1 MNQTVR
7 EEIVLKD
14 NKLRYAE
21 YYGMTEIFD
30 ELYQKSAE
38 GVSFKS
44 LMNIITSN
52 ENIQLAYRTIK
63 RNGGSKTK
71 GIDGVSIK
79 DIEKLPYTTFLT
91 IVQKKVRRYTLRKVR
106 RVEIPKAN
114 GRKRPLGIPSIWDR
128 ITQQCILQVIE
139 PICEAKFHKHSYGFR
154 PQRST
159 ENAIAT
165 CMYRMNQSRLNYVVD
180 VDIKGFFDNVHHG
193 KLMRQIWTM
202 GIRDKQLLVI
212 LRKMLKAPIVLPSGE
227 TEIPTKGTPQGG
239 ILSPLLAN
247 INLNEFDWWIANQW
261 EERTCRELKSNYNKK
276 GYLDKG
282 HSFTKLRNTTSLKEM
297 YIVRYC
303 DDFKIFCRT
312 KSDAHKIYH
321 AVKLWLKDRLKLPI
335 SEEKSKITDLEAESS
350 EFLGFTLRLVSKSG
364 KKVCHSH
371 VAPKALKRIKHGLKR
386 QVKQIKKMDKRRY
399 VVREIKKYNSMI
411 IGIHEYYK
419 LATHVNLD
427 FSPLN
432 YQLLTTM
439 HNLLRQ
445 HGLTKNGEYKGHDKG
460 IKKYLKSKQMRYLLG
475 YPILPLG
482 YVQMR
487 KPMLKKHAYNKYTP
501 EGRLAIHRKQQSVPE
516 WKIQWLRQHPVIN
529 ERASIEFNDNRI
541 SLFVA
546 QKGRCAITGVEFFL
560 DDFHC
565 HHKKLWSSTQNDS
578 YRNLILVTKEV
589 HTLIHATKQET
600 IKRLLNQ
607 LALSSD
613 QLEKL
618 NKLRKLVNNYEL
630 PLNIEMEET
639 YEQLTLF

>member
-1 MNQTVR
+1 MKQTVR

-30 ELYQKSAE
+30 ELYEKSTQGA
-38 GVSFKS
+38 SFKS
-44 LMNIITSN
+44 LMNIIISD

-63 RNGGSKTK
+63 RNGGSKTE
-71 GIDGVSIK
+71 GVDGVSIK
-79 DIEKLPYTTFLT
+79 DIEKLPYTTFLE
-91 IVQKKVRRYTLRKVR
+91 IVKKRFQHYTPRKVR

-114 GRKRPLGIPSIWDR
+114 GKKRPLGIPSMWDR
-128 ITQQCILQVIE
+128 ITQQCILQVLE
-139 PICEAKFHKHSYGFR
+139 PICEGKFYKHSYGFR

-159 ENAIAT
+159 ENAIAM

-212 LRKMLKAPIVLPSGE
+212 LRKMLKAPIILPNGE

-247 INLNEFDWWIANQW
+247 INLNELDWWIANQW
-261 EERTCRELKSNYNKK
+261 EERTCRELKPHYNKK

-282 HSFTKLRNTTSLKEM
+282 HSFGKLRKTTSLKEM

-335 SEEKSKITDLEAESS
+335 SEEKSQITNLDKDSS

-371 VAPKALKRIKHGLKR
+371 VAPKALKRIKHDLKR

-399 VVREIKKYNSMI
+399 VVREIRKYNSKI
-411 IGIHEYYK
+411 IGIHQYYS

-427 FSPLN
+427 FEPLN

-439 HNLLRQ
+439 YNLLRK
-445 HGLTKNGEYKGHDKG
+445 HGLTKKGEYKGHDKG
-460 IKKYLKSKQMRYLLG
+460 IKKYLKSKQMRYLLD

-482 YVQMR
+482 YVQMS

-516 WKIQWLRQHPVIN
+516 WKVQWLRQHPVIN
-529 ERASIEFNDNRI
+529 ERASIEYNDNRI

-546 QKGRCAITGVEFFL
+546 QKGRCVITGEELFL
-560 DDFHC
+560 NDFHC
-565 HHKKLWSSTQNDS
+565 HHKEPWILTQNDS
-578 YRNLILVTKEV
+578 YRNLVLVQKEV
-589 HTLIHATKQET
+589 HTLIHATKPET
-600 IKRLLNQ
+600 IQRLLKQ
-607 LALSSD
+607 LSLSSEK
-613 QLEKL
+613 LEKL
-618 NKLRKLVNNYEL
+618 NKLRKLVKNDEI
-630 PLNIEMEET
+630 PISTTEPPIE
-639 YEQLTLF
+639 QIVFF